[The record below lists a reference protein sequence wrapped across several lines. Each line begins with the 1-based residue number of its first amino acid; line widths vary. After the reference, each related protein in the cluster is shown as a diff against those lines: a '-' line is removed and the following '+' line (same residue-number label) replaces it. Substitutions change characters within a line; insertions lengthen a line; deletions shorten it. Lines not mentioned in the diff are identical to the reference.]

1 MLSELKELYKFR
13 ELLLVMVQRELKIRY
28 KNSALGF
35 LWSMLNP
42 IITVLVMSFVFENFM
57 HRGNGIPSVT
67 AYILAAYLP
76 YTFFQL
82 CLLDSSQTI
91 LTSMPLIKKIYF
103 PREILPIASVLSNF
117 VHLLLALVVFFAY
130 LVLVYFRSVL
140 ANHGF
145 QGAENPF
152 QITTFY
158 LPILLIINLMLSLGL
173 AFLVS
178 AWNTFYEDIK
188 YIVTV
193 LTYLMFFMCPILYF
207 EESVANSP
215 RNLAWHGWLYNL
227 MSLNPVF
234 TLSSAYR
241 KVLVAPPSLFVDQG
255 AKLHVIPIS
264 WFHIGVTALTSFVIL
279 IYGYHTFNRL
289 KWRFVER
296 P

>member
-1 MLSELKELYKFR
+1 MLSELEELWKFR
-13 ELLLVMVQRELKIRY
+13 ELLFVMVQRELKVRY

-42 IITVLVMSFVFENFM
+42 LITVLVMSFVFESFL

-76 YTFFQL
+76 FTFFQL

-91 LTSMPLIKKIYF
+91 LNAMPLIKKIYF

-117 VHLLLALVVFFAY
+117 IHLLMALLMFFLY
-130 LVLVYFRSVL
+130 LTLVYFRSVL
-140 ANHGF
+140 TNGF
-145 QGAENPF
+145 AGAENPF
-152 QITTFY
+152 QFTTIY
-158 LPILLIINLMLSLGL
+158 LPVLLIINLMLSMGL

-188 YIVTV
+188 YIVSV

-207 EESVANSP
+207 EEHVANSQ

-227 MSLNPVF
+227 MNLNPVF
-234 TLSSAYR
+234 ALSSAYR
-241 KVLVAPPSLFVDQG
+241 KVLVAPPSLIVDNG
-255 AKLHVIPIS
+255 VKMNVIPIN
-264 WFHIGVTALTSFVIL
+264 WVHIGMTGVLSLLIL
-279 IYGYHTFNRL
+279 IWGYSVFNKL